1 MGIVTS
7 CVVIPDFVDRDTSLE
22 DNSDNS
28 IPTETESEKRQTET
42 LTKQLSAARIGDE
55 DGLFQKGPIR
65 MPSGL
70 FLCIMLIIS

>member
-1 MGIVTS
+1 M
-7 CVVIPDFVDRDTSLE
+7 E

-55 DGLFQKGPIR
+55 DGLFQKEPVR
-65 MPSGL
+65 LLSG
-70 FLCIMLIIS
+70 FSLCGLLIIS